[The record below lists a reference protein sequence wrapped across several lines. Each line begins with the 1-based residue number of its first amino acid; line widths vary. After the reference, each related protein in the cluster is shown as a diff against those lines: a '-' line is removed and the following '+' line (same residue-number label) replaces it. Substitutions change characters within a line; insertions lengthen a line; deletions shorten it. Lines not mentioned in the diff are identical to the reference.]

1 MSRIYASMEELI
13 GRTPLLEL
21 GRMEKVLNLE
31 ARLLAKLEFCNPAG
45 SAKDRVARA
54 IIRDAEERG
63 ILKEGSV
70 IIEPTSGNTGIGLA
84 AVAVPKGYRT
94 IIVMPETMSMER
106 RLLMKAYGAEL
117 VLTDGAQGMA
127 GAIRKAEELAAQIPG
142 SFIAGQFENPANPA
156 AHYAST
162 GPEIWEDTDGKVDIF
177 VAGVGTG
184 GTISGTGRFLKEKN
198 PDIRIV
204 AVEPASSPV
213 LSGGKAG
220 AHGLQGIGAGFIPK
234 ALDTGIYDEIITV
247 TEEDAYQTG
256 RKLVQMEGILTGIS
270 SGAALWAAIR
280 LAERKENRGKTI
292 VTLLPDS
299 GERYLSTP
307 MFAE

>member
-1 MSRIYASMEELI
+1 M
-13 GRTPLLEL
+13 
-21 GRMEKVLNLE
+21 
-31 ARLLAKLEFCNPAG
+31 
-45 SAKDRVARA
+45 
-54 IIRDAEERG
+54 
-63 ILKEGSV
+63 
-70 IIEPTSGNTGIGLA
+70 
-84 AVAVPKGYRT
+84 
-94 IIVMPETMSMER
+94 
-106 RLLMKAYGAEL
+106 
-117 VLTDGAQGMA
+117 
-127 GAIRKAEELAAQIPG
+127 
-142 SFIAGQFENPANPA
+142 
-156 AHYAST
+156 
-162 GPEIWEDTDGKVDIF
+162 
-177 VAGVGTG
+177 AGVGTG
-184 GTISGTGRFLKEKN
+184 GTTSGTGRFLKEKN

-292 VTLLPDS
+292 VSLLPDS